1 MTPSIWSIE
10 MQLHLPFSFFF
21 CVLFL
26 SNPQDVGFC
35 ASAACEGGG
44 PIEPVACKLLFK
56 KLTSTPHLPFGL
68 LPPNVAGHKRRGGS
82 SRKSFHLLRLHLHST
97 SVLLFFLSFYSA
109 HRLLVAPFIPFCH
122 ADTWNLTMLAEMHL
136 PEQKKRTKI
145 TQFFFILLLLRRT
158 PTIEKK
164 RPRPASA
171 Y

>member
-1 MTPSIWSIE
+1 MKSGTIGRKSKPAEGKKKWGSRDAI
-10 MQLHLPFSFFF
+10 HLVHRDAIASAVFLFF

-97 SVLLFFLSFYSA
+97 SVLLFFSFPFTPHTVFWLPPSSHSA
-109 HRLLVAPFIPFCH
+109 
-122 ADTWNLTMLAEMHL
+122 
-136 PEQKKRTKI
+136 
-145 TQFFFILLLLRRT
+145 TQT
-158 PTIEKK
+158 PGT
-164 RPRPASA
+164 
-171 Y
+171 